1 MNGEKLALP
10 PAAGKR
16 FVSLRFKGYLAYG
29 MLTAFAIILAIF
41 IFHQKKVLLGQF
53 DNLQRLY
60 DSEISLHDANT
71 RVLNAIKAQQLNLE
85 SINLQAGSEHVRQ
98 HLQQLYQA
106 SQKNIFPALENTDEL
121 RGLFKALEGA
131 RVKPSNESLKHLSHA
146 LRDAKAVIER
156 QLVES
161 RIQREKLTRNFRER
175 SDDVAIISLSLGL
188 LSLILLGTIIGIFF
202 SRLARDLILLRQ
214 HGQKIIQGQR
224 GKPVPIRRND
234 EVGDLANAINQMAD
248 DLDKHEKTLELERRK
263 SFHQEK
269 MAAMGTLTAGIA
281 HEVGNPI
288 AAISALVKEII
299 DEKLSGRGLH
309 MDEADL
315 CKLHMVLDNAHRL
328 GNITREISGLVR
340 PQSEEFEL
348 FDLNALIRN
357 NCNLMRYDRRWKKI
371 QVDFHLDKNLPAVNG
386 VSDQL
391 TQVVMNLL
399 VNALDALKSVSD
411 VQQPQITIR
420 TGLDGEYVYL
430 SIEDNG
436 QGMDAAILK
445 KAKQEFFTT
454 KGRGKGTGLGLSLC
468 NSIVESHHGR
478 LDICSTL
485 EKGTT
490 VRVYLPLKQDMN
502 NEGVK

>member
-1 MNGEKLALP
+1 VNGEKLTLP
-10 PAAGKR
+10 PATGKR
-16 FVSLRFKGYLAYG
+16 FVSLRFKGYRAYG

-41 IFHQKKVLLGQF
+41 IFHQKKVLLEQF
-53 DNLQRLY
+53 DNLQRIY
-60 DSEISLHDANT
+60 DFEIGLHDANT
-71 RVLNAIKAQQLNLE
+71 RVLNAIKAQQINLG
-85 SINLQAGSEHVRQ
+85 SINLQAGAEHVRQ
-98 HLQQLYQA
+98 HLQQLYLA
-106 SQKNIFPALENTDEL
+106 SQKNIFPALENTDES
-121 RGLFKALEGA
+121 RGLYDALKEA
-131 RVKPSNESLKHLSHA
+131 RVRPNNESLKHLSHA
-146 LRDAKAVIER
+146 LRDAKIVIEQ

-161 RIQREKLTRNFRER
+161 RIQREKLARDFRER

-214 HGQKIIQGQR
+214 RGQEIIQGQR
-224 GKPVPIRRND
+224 GNPVPIKRND

-288 AAISALVKEII
+288 AAISALVKEMI

-357 NCNLMRYDRRWKKI
+357 TCNLMRYDRRWKKI
-371 QVDFHLDKNLPAVNG
+371 QVDFLLDKNLPAVNG
-386 VSDQL
+386 ISDQL

-399 VNALDALKSVSD
+399 VNALDALNSVSD
-411 VQQPQITIR
+411 KQPQITIR
-420 TGLDGEYVYL
+420 TGLEDEYVYL
-430 SIEDNG
+430 SVEDNG

-485 EKGTT
+485 GKGTT
-490 VRVYLPLKQDMN
+490 VRVYLLLNEELN
-502 NEGVK
+502 NGVTK

>member
-1 MNGEKLALP
+1 MNGEKLTLP
-10 PAAGKR
+10 PATGKR
-16 FVSLRFKGYLAYG
+16 FISLRFKGYLAYG

-41 IFHQKKVLLGQF
+41 IFHQKKVLLEQF
-53 DNLQRLY
+53 DNLQSLY
-60 DSEISLHDANT
+60 DFEIGLHDANT
-71 RVLNAIKAQQLNLE
+71 RVLNAIRTQQINLK
-85 SINLQAGSEHVRQ
+85 SINIQEGAEHVRQ
-98 HLQQLYQA
+98 HLQQLYLA
-106 SQKNIFPALENTDEL
+106 SQKNIFPALENTDES
-121 RGLFKALEGA
+121 RGLYNALEEA
-131 RVKPSNESLKHLSHA
+131 RVNPNNESLKRLSHA
-146 LRDAKAVIER
+146 LRDAKTVIEQ

-161 RIQREKLTRNFRER
+161 RVQREKLTMNFRER
-175 SDDVAIISLSLGL
+175 SDDVAIISLFLGL
-188 LSLILLGTIIGIFF
+188 LSLILLGTIIGVFF

-214 HGQKIIQGQR
+214 RGQEIIQGR
-224 GKPVPIRRND
+224 HGKPVPIKRND

-248 DLDKHEKTLELERRK
+248 DLDKHEKTLELERQK

-299 DEKLSGRGLH
+299 DEKLSGRALH

-348 FDLNALIRN
+348 FDLNALIRST
-357 NCNLMRYDRRWKKI
+357 CNLMRYDKRWKKI
-371 QVDFHLDKNLPAVNG
+371 QVDFFLDKNLPAING
-386 VSDQL
+386 ISDQL
-391 TQVVMNLL
+391 TQIVMNLL
-399 VNALDALKSVSD
+399 VNALDALNAVND
-411 VQQPQITIR
+411 AQQPQITIR

-436 QGMDAAILK
+436 QGMDASILE

-468 NSIVESHHGR
+468 NSIVEFHHGR
-478 LDICSTL
+478 LDICSTSG
-485 EKGTT
+485 KGTT
-490 VRVYLPLKQDMN
+490 VHVYLPLKQDMN
-502 NEGVK
+502 NEVVK